1 MYSDYER
8 SREEDLKKQGY
19 KPRAEAYEDWKNQ
32 NPNAS
37 YSRQKRAKWCLKNNV
52 SNNSGLLMKP
62 EDFG

>member
-8 SREEDLKKQGY
+8 ERKQDLINKGY
-19 KPRAEAYEDWKNQ
+19 KPRNEAYSDWKKQ

-37 YSRQKRAKWCLKNNV
+37 YSREKRAKWCLKYNV
-52 SNNSGLLMKP
+52 SNDSGTMMRP

>member
-1 MYSDYER
+1 MYSDYEKEKE
-8 SREEDLKKQGY
+8 SDLRKSGY
-19 KPRAEAYEDWKNQ
+19 MDKDKAFDKWKEN

-37 YSRQKRAKWCLKNNV
+37 YSKIKRAKWCLKYNV